1 MTTATKNGREL
12 KLNIGTGGVVIPGY
26 TAIDR
31 KTGQE
36 AYPLAYPDNSVSEIR
51 ASHVLEHFSFKDV
64 VDVLA
69 DWVRVLKP
77 GGIVRIAVP
86 DIDKCLASED
96 QNRVFYLMGDR
107 QTRTIFTRQLLTVG
121 GLRRT

>member
-12 KLNIGTGGVVIPGY
+12 KLNIGAGGVVIPGY

-51 ASHVLEHFSFKDV
+51 ASHVLEHFSFKGV

-69 DWVRVLKP
+69 DWVRVLQP
-77 GGIVRIAVP
+77 GGIVRIGVWAGLVQ
-86 DIDKCLASED
+86 DILA
-96 QNRVFYLMGDR
+96 
-107 QTRTIFTRQLLTVG
+107 
-121 GLRRT
+121 